1 MRVLVSGATG
11 FIGTAL
17 CSSLVGDGHQVIALS
32 RNAESARSKLPGVSE
47 IHTWK
52 DVISPPPSV
61 AVEGADAVVNLL
73 GESIRGLWTSSR
85 KKALYDSRI
94 KSTKSIVK
102 AMAGLPSRPKVLI
115 SASAVG
121 YYGDRGDEVITEAC
135 PPGSGFLSEL
145 CVDWESAA
153 MKASDH
159 GTRVVTLRIPP
170 VLGADG
176 GMLPA
181 LLPVAK
187 LGLFGRLGS
196 GAQWWPWAH
205 IEDITGIARFALA
218 NELEGPFNA
227 VSPNPVCQKNFAQ
240 TLGRLLNRPSF
251 IRVPASLLGLAGEM
265 ADEVLGSRRVLP
277 KRAMEAGYVH
287 SYADLLTALSQIL
300 GKL

>member
-11 FIGTAL
+11 FIGSAL
-17 CSSLVGDGHQVIALS
+17 CNSLIGDSHQVVALS
-32 RNAESARSKLPGVSE
+32 RDAESARSKLPGVSE
-47 IHTWK
+47 IHTWT
-52 DVISPPPSV
+52 DVASQPPTA
-61 AVEGADAVVNLL
+61 AVEGADAVVNFL
-73 GESIRGLWTSSR
+73 GENIRGLWTSSK

-94 KSTKSIVK
+94 KATKSIVK
-102 AMAGLPSRPKVLI
+102 AIAGLSSRPKVLI

-121 YYGDRGDEVITEAC
+121 YYGDRGDEVITETS
-135 PPGSGFLSEL
+135 PPGSGFLSGL

-153 MKASDH
+153 MKAS
-159 GTRVVTLRIPP
+159 GGATRVVTLRIPP
-170 VLGADG
+170 VLGTDG

-205 IEDITGIARFALA
+205 IEDITGIVRFALA
-218 NELEGPFNA
+218 NELEGSLNA
-227 VSPNPVCQKNFAQ
+227 VSPNPVRQKDFAR

-251 IRVPASLLGLAGEM
+251 LRVPSPFLGLAGEM
-265 ADEVLGSRRVLP
+265 ADEALGSRRVLP

-287 SYADLLTALSQIL
+287 SYADLLTALSHLL